1 MHVLQPYIISFVHFI
16 FRKIGKMVPKT
27 NLKYISVSECI
38 NCLSGYANDER
49 LFHREFVG
57 ADLSNCAS
65 QVIFIDDPCL
75 EPNN

>member
-1 MHVLQPYIISFVHFI
+1 MVRRGGDLLNMAKYFTRNYI
-16 FRKIGKMVPKT
+16 
-27 NLKYISVSECI
+27 LVSECI
-38 NCLSGYANDER
+38 NCLSGYAKDER
-49 LFHREFVG
+49 LFHREFIG

>member
-1 MHVLQPYIISFVHFI
+1 MHVLQSYIISLVLLI
-16 FRKIGKMVPKT
+16 FRKIGKFLPES
-27 NLKYISVSECI
+27 NPKYILVSECI